1 MPFDASPPLQDPSQ
15 REPVRIGA
23 DTLLPLHRYQQQRA
37 GQRAAAIAHR
47 RARSLAL
54 GPTMTLQFEDE
65 ASVRYQI
72 QEVMHA
78 ECIVAAADV
87 QDTIDRFAHLLGNGH
102 QWHATLFIELPD
114 AQRRLREL
122 PALSDAAHHLYLG
135 CGALP
140 RVVASANDDLA
151 DRHRGRPSA
160 VHFLRFALPPAHR
173 AALRAGQPVLLGCAH
188 RAYAWQR
195 PLPAALQQALCRDLS
210 GDPCD

>member
-1 MPFDASPPLQDPSQ
+1 MNI
-15 REPVRIGA
+15 RA
-23 DTLLPLHRYQQQRA
+23 DSLLPLQRYQQQRPQ
-37 GQRAAAIAHR
+37 QRAAAIAHR
-47 RARSLAL
+47 RARSLPL
-54 GPTMTLQFEDE
+54 GPAMTLQFEDE

-78 ECIVAAADV
+78 EYIVDDAGV
-87 QDTIDRFAHLLGNGH
+87 QDTIERFAHLLGDGR

-114 AQRRLREL
+114 TQRRQREL
-122 PALSDAAHHLYLG
+122 PALSDAAHHVYLG

-160 VHFLRFALPPAHR
+160 VHFLRFELPPAVR
-173 AALRAGQPVLLGCAH
+173 AALRGGQPAVLGCAH

-195 PLPAALQQALCRDLS
+195 PLPAALLQRLCADLCEA
-210 GDPCD
+210 P